1 MFYTQFKTDFFWSSS
16 DSYNKLF
23 KQEEEIQV
31 KIANSN
37 EVADGLTLLESNSV
51 SQPLVPTGHWF

>member
-23 KQEEEIQV
+23 KQEEKMQV
-31 KIANSN
+31 KISTVMKKPM
-37 EVADGLTLLESNSV
+37 VAFLESNLV
-51 SQPLVPTGHWF
+51 SHPLVPTGHWF